1 MTLFP
6 GIEGCA
12 VIAEVAQSHEGSLD
26 AAHNYIDAIA
36 GAGAHG
42 VKFQTHIA
50 AAESTIHEPW
60 REKFN
65 AQDESRFDYWK
76 RMEFSADQWRG
87 LYNHCIDR
95 QIYFLSSS
103 FSVPAEIGR
112 ASCRE
117 RV

>member
-26 AAHNYIDAIA
+26 AANGYIDAIA

-50 AAESTIHEPW
+50 AAEHNPA
-60 REKFN
+60 RVQRRAGRLR
-65 AQDESRFDYWK
+65 AQTEAWTGT
-76 RMEFSADQWRG
+76 QGW
-87 LYNHCIDR
+87 
-95 QIYFLSSS
+95 
-103 FSVPAEIGR
+103 
-112 ASCRE
+112 
-117 RV
+117 